1 MVMDTL
7 DFENN
12 FVDAQWIFYF
22 LRYLFVTLI
31 AIEYHYYFI
40 IYLFHIWKK
49 YFKNTKKY
57 RRKHMMLIY

>member
-31 AIEYHYYFI
+31 AIEYHYYLITFVSN
-40 IYLFHIWKK
+40 LKK
-49 YFKNTKKY
+49 IF
-57 RRKHMMLIY
+57 

>member
-40 IYLFHIWKK
+40 IYLFHI
-49 YFKNTKKY
+49 
-57 RRKHMMLIY
+57 

>member
-1 MVMDTL
+1 MDTL

-22 LRYLFVTLI
+22 LHYLFVTLI

-40 IYLFHIWKK
+40 IYLFHI
-49 YFKNTKKY
+49 
-57 RRKHMMLIY
+57 